1 MRTLKKLV
9 IVIAVLGMLGYL
21 FVRSLHSTRSEPYPI
36 QASHLRGWTLSV
48 EPSGAAIGSVLTLR
62 PPAALPPALFK
73 QIFERAMESL
83 AAPGVA
89 GMPLVLAHEFQQA
102 FAGTVPIDRVAEMAR
117 SAGLEREP
125 LEAACVAHRRVSDPG
140 VTRFVYAA
148 AFRSA
153 AYDRFRNA
161 VAGLARETAG
171 AASVFDPAAQSPLVI
186 IGASDASFAQ
196 WLPWR
201 VTDADCLAPLVAE

>member
-1 MRTLKKLV
+1 MKALKTVLV
-9 IVIAVLGMLGYL
+9 LAVVLAVVGFL
-21 FVRSLHSTRSEPYPI
+21 FVRSLRSTRSEPYPI
-36 QASHLRGWTLSV
+36 QASHLRGWKLSV
-48 EPSGAAIGSVLTLR
+48 ETSASPTGAVLTLR
-62 PPAALPPALFK
+62 PPPALSPALFK

-83 AAPGVA
+83 AAPGVP
-89 GMPLVLAHEFQQA
+89 GLPLVLAHEFEQA
-102 FAGTVPIDRVAEMAR
+102 FVGQVPLDRLLDLAR
-117 SAGLEREP
+117 NAGLEREP
-125 LEAACVAHRRVSDPG
+125 LEAVCVAHRRVSDPG

-153 AYDRFRNA
+153 AYDRFRSE

-171 AASVFDPAAQSPLVI
+171 SASVFDPAAQSPLVI

-201 VTDADCLAPLVAE
+201 FAASDCLAPLVVE